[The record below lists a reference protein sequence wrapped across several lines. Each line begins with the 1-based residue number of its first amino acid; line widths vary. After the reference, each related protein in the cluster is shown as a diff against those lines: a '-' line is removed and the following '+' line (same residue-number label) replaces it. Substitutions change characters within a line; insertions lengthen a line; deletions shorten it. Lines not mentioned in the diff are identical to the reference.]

1 MKKVIVIGD
10 GIVGLLSALTSAKY
24 NHDVT
29 LINIGKQANKESKIE
44 RYFSINLLSKHVLM
58 SHGVWEF
65 IDEKCINPFNKII
78 AWDSFSGSEVT
89 FNSQSISF
97 DYLGYII
104 KESEI
109 KKILLKEIN
118 QNKYISY
125 FKNVKS
131 IDIKNEAGNPYVI
144 SDNHKIYFDILVAA
158 DGKSSDVVNILNVNN
173 NFVSYDQNAIVMNVQ
188 IKDNITR
195 NTSYQRFNRG
205 DVQGLLPINGN
216 TYNLIWSTDKENSE
230 KLIKS
235 KKSNLLRI
243 LNNDLSN
250 NIGHITSISSIS
262 KFPLSHSYL
271 ESNTKDKII
280 FIGDAAH
287 TIHPLAG
294 LGLNMGIQDVFFLDL
309 AFEKYFSFSNTID
322 SSFLN
327 YYKILSGQQNK
338 KIMNTV
344 NFLKKFY
351 EENFIPSIVK
361 KSLVKI
367 FDDNSFL
374 KSEIIREATG
384 VSTLKNLSTR
394 DYYQP
399 HY

>member
-1 MKKVIVIGD
+1 MKKVVVIGD

-131 IDIKNEAGNPYVI
+131 IDIKNEAGNPYVV

-235 KKSNLLRI
+235 KKSNLIRI

-250 NIGHITSISSIS
+250 NIGNITSISSIS

>member
-1 MKKVIVIGD
+1 M
-10 GIVGLLSALTSAKY
+10 
-24 NHDVT
+24 
-29 LINIGKQANKESKIE
+29 
-44 RYFSINLLSKHVLM
+44 
-58 SHGVWEF
+58 
-65 IDEKCINPFNKII
+65 
-78 AWDSFSGSEVT
+78 
-89 FNSQSISF
+89 
-97 DYLGYII
+97 
-104 KESEI
+104 
-109 KKILLKEIN
+109 
-118 QNKYISY
+118 
-125 FKNVKS
+125 
-131 IDIKNEAGNPYVI
+131 I

-173 NFVSYDQNAIVMNVQ
+173 NFVSYGQNAIVMNVQ

-235 KKSNLLRI
+235 KKSNLLWI

-250 NIGHITSISSIS
+250 NIGHIAAISSIS

-327 YYKILSGQQNK
+327 YYKI
-338 KIMNTV
+338 
-344 NFLKKFY
+344 
-351 EENFIPSIVK
+351 
-361 KSLVKI
+361 
-367 FDDNSFL
+367 SF
-374 KSEIIREATG
+374 
-384 VSTLKNLSTR
+384 
-394 DYYQP
+394 
-399 HY
+399 

>member
-29 LINIGKQANKESKIE
+29 LINIGKQANKESKTE

-109 KKILLKEIN
+109 KKILLKKIN

-205 DVQGLLPINGN
+205 DVQGLLPINRN

>member
-65 IDEKCINPFNKII
+65 IDEKFINPFNKII

-131 IDIKNEAGNPYVI
+131 IDIKNEADNPYVI

>member
-1 MKKVIVIGD
+1 MKKVVVIGD

-131 IDIKNEAGNPYVI
+131 IDIKNEEDNPYVI

-250 NIGHITSISSIS
+250 NIGNITSISSIS